1 MKEALRLF
9 LRDSIE
15 AGITLV
21 VALQFTMPGDLADAK
36 RQALIILT
44 AVGASTWAVFR
55 RVMLPAILQWIYPKG
70 A

>member
-15 AGITLV
+15 AAVTLF
-21 VALQFTMPGDLADAK
+21 VAMQLTLPGDLADAK

-44 AVGASTWAVFR
+44 AIGASTWAVFR
-55 RVMLPAILQWIYPKG
+55 RVMLPVILQWIYPRP
-70 A
+70 

>member
-36 RQALIILT
+36 RQALFPKPARAPT
-44 AVGASTWAVFR
+44 TDRDR
-55 RVMLPAILQWIYPKG
+55 RPKG
-70 A
+70 